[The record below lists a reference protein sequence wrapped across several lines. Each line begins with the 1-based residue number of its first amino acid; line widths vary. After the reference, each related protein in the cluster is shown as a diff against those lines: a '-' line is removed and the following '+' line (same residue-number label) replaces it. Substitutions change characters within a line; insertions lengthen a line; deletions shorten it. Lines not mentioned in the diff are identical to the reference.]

1 MSKNE
6 PDALSVSIE
15 LPDNPQMV
23 VDILTAQFGHLDA
36 GEARTALEACAGT
49 ADVWNDESLMAAFEV
64 SHFVPPYVSVI
75 RRSDGVRGTVM
86 FIDAPRLYFSFVPER
101 TDAVAPAAA
110 AAGLPT

>member
-15 LPDNPQMV
+15 LPDNPQTV
-23 VDILTAQFGHLDA
+23 VDILAAQFGHLEA
-36 GEARTALEACAGT
+36 GEARTALEAFAGET
-49 ADVWNDESLMAAFEV
+49 GVWNDESLMAAFEV

-86 FIDAPRLYFSFVPER
+86 FLDVPRFYFSFVPER
-101 TDAVAPAAA
+101 TDAVKPAAA
-110 AAGLPT
+110 VAGPPA